1 MATPDDRRSFLAQAV
16 ALVLGTVSLATPVVM
31 GIVTL
36 LNPLRMKGRAGQ
48 FMQLATLDTLPE
60 DGTPQKIPVVA
71 DRTDAWNVFPNEPIG
86 AVYLRRVGPKEVQ
99 ALQVVCPHAGC
110 IVGYQPTP
118 EGGKFFCPCHAASFD
133 LTGKRTDK
141 KSHSPRD
148 LDTLEVKLGEH
159 GEVLVNFESFETG
172 TSRKVA
178 KA

>member
-1 MATPDDRRSFLAQAV
+1 MATPENRRSFLAQAI
-16 ALVLGTVSLATPVVM
+16 ALVLGTLSLAVPVAM
-31 GIVTL
+31 GIVAA

-60 DGTPQKIPVVA
+60 DGTPKRVPVVA
-71 DRTDAWNVFPNEPIG
+71 DRTDAWNLYPNEPIG
-86 AVYLRRVGPKEVQ
+86 AVYLRRVGPDEVQ
-99 ALQVVCPHAGC
+99 AWQAVCPHAGC

-118 EGGKFFCPCHAASFD
+118 EGGKFFCPCHEASFD
-133 LTGKRTDK
+133 LTGRRTDK

-159 GEVLVNFESFETG
+159 GEVLVKFESFETG
-172 TSRKVA
+172 TSKKVA